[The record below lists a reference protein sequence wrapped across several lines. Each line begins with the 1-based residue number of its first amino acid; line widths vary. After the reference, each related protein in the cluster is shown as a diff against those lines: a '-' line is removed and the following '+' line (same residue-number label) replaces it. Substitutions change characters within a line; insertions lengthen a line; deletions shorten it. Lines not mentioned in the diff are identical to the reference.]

1 MMNLDASR
9 PSRAN
14 IKAILFDLDQ
24 TLIDFM
30 KMKRMCV
37 TNAVDAMIDAGLKMS
52 REKAE
57 KKMFGLYDK
66 YGIEYQKIF
75 QAFSKAVL
83 GKVDF
88 KIIGAGISAYR
99 QTKIAY
105 VVPYPHVIPTLTELK
120 NRGLKLVI
128 ISDAPRIQAWIRLC
142 DLKLHHLFDFVI
154 TIGDVKRAKP
164 SALPFKK
171 ALETLGMNS
180 SEVLVVGDNPKRDI
194 LGAKKLGIKTVLARY
209 GTEKGFADGRIKAD
223 YEIND
228 IADLL
233 KILR

>member
-1 MMNLDASR
+1 M
-9 PSRAN
+9 
-14 IKAILFDLDQ
+14 IKAVLFDLDQ

-52 REKAE
+52 RENAE
-57 KKMFGLYDK
+57 RKMFALYDK

-75 QAFSKAVL
+75 QAFSKEVL
-83 GKVDF
+83 GKIDY
-88 KIIGAGISAYR
+88 KILGAGISAYR

-105 VVPYPHVIPTLTELK
+105 VVPYPHVVPTLTELRRK
-120 NRGLKLVI
+120 GLKLGI
-128 ISDAPRIQAWIRLC
+128 ITDAPRIQAWIRLC
-142 DLKLHHLFDFVI
+142 DLKLHHIFDFVI

-171 ALETLGMNS
+171 ALAVLSLEAN
-180 SEVLVVGDNPKRDI
+180 EVLVVGDNPKRDI
-194 LGAKKLGIKTVLARY
+194 LGAKKVGMNTCLAKY
-209 GTEKGFADGRIKAD
+209 GTEKGFADRRIKAD

-228 IADLL
+228 ISELL
-233 KILR
+233 KIVKS